1 MQRHMPMGYRMGKGK
16 VFLEEEK
23 ARVVRKVFSDYL
35 SGIST
40 HAIAKELTAKGI
52 PNANNKPSW
61 NHGSVGRI
69 LENIKY
75 LGDEMYPQMIESEV
89 FEQVQHRREE
99 QRQRLGRVKQP
110 NNIDSKNPF
119 SGKIWCGECGEVFR
133 KYVKNSGRP
142 SEKSKWRCKHYIYKN
157 RVHCISGA
165 VVEEQIKEAFI
176 LTVNRIIKTP
186 SLLEKKPKEA
196 TKHYPPEFLKLDQ
209 RIKELEAGQQFSS
222 KELATLVFQRA
233 EAIYQTAQMKDYK
246 HHTENMRQAL
256 SGKELQTVFQEE
268 LFLETVKRMVIYADG
283 RIDVEFINGLTL
295 HETYK

>member
-23 ARVVRKVFSDYL
+23 ARVVRKVFADYL

-89 FEQVQHRREE
+89 FEQVQNRREE

-110 NNIDSKNPF
+110 NNINSKNSF
-119 SGKIWCGECGEVFR
+119 SGRVWCGECGEVFR
-133 KYVKNSGRP
+133 KYVENRGRP

-157 RVHCISGA
+157 RVRCIGGA
-165 VVEEQIKEAFI
+165 VTEEQIKEVFI
-176 LTVNRIIKTP
+176 LAVNRIIKTP
-186 SLLEKKPKEA
+186 SLLEKKPKKA
-196 TKHYPPEFLKLDQ
+196 PKRYPPEFLKLDQ

-222 KELATLVFQRA
+222 KELATLIFQRA
-233 EAIYQTAQMKDYK
+233 EAIYQTAKVKDYE

-256 SGKELQTVFQEE
+256 SGKELQTGFDEE
-268 LFLETVKRMVIYADG
+268 LFLQTVKGMIVYTEG
-283 RIDVEFINGLTL
+283 QMDVEFINGLTL